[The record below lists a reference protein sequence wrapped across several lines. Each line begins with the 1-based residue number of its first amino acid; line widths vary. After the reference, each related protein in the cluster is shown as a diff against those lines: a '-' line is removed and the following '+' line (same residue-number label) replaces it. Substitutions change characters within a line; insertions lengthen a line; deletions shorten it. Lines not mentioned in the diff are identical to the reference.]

1 MRIGGR
7 LHLRPATPDD
17 IPALHRLVEHAY
29 RGEEAKKGWTHEADL
44 LGGQRT
50 DEAGLAEIIAGP
62 DRTLLLVHEGD
73 ALAGCVL
80 VTHQADGS
88 AYLGMLSVDPERQ
101 AAGLGRRLMAG
112 AEAFAV
118 ETLNASRM
126 DMTVIRQREELIA
139 WYERRG
145 YALTGETRPFPLDDE
160 RFGLPK
166 RRDLEFVVMAKDL

>member
-62 DRTLLLVHEGD
+62 DRTLLLV
-73 ALAGCVL
+73 
-80 VTHQADGS
+80 
-88 AYLGMLSVDPERQ
+88 
-101 AAGLGRRLMAG
+101 
-112 AEAFAV
+112 
-118 ETLNASRM
+118 
-126 DMTVIRQREELIA
+126 ELIA